1 MSNNNFHKLGPIHL
15 AEGVLPRHVI
25 AYLFAAFVSIGLFTY
40 LVLLTPYILHHN
52 IGVDQ
57 ANFGQVTGDI
67 QFWQEILVLCVIG
80 WFGALSDRHGRR
92 RIYIIGFILMGC
104 AYATYSFAT
113 TLPELIAFRLIFALA
128 IAANS
133 AMLAAIVADY
143 PAEQSRGK
151 LAATSMLL
159 NGLGAT
165 FFSIAL
171 GSLPEYFLQFAEN
184 EIWAGRLAYLTVA
197 GIAFFTALVMLGLKP
212 GLPANAKPNT
222 GSVLS
227 LMKEGL
233 AAAKNARIAISY
245 LGSFAARADM
255 SIITLFLILWA
266 TIAGTDSGLT
276 AAEATKLAG
285 MKMGIVM
292 ACSVVWAPVFGI
304 LADKVDRLNLL
315 IVGFLLAAIGY
326 GWVATQAD
334 ILSSAAIPALIMMGI
349 GQSSTIL
356 SCTVMLGQEAPEE
369 LRGST
374 FGMQS
379 FFGAVGILMIAVV
392 GGRLFD
398 NVGPYAP
405 FYAIAA
411 ANAVVFI
418 AGFVVRLSELKTIP
432 DTGQSKAT

>member
-1 MSNNNFHKLGPIHL
+1 MANKLGPIYL
-15 AEGVLPRHVI
+15 AEGVLPRHVL

-40 LVLLTPYILHHN
+40 LVILTPYILRHN
-52 IGVDQ
+52 IGADQ
-57 ANFGQVTGDI
+57 SNFGQITGDI

-80 WFGALSDRHGRR
+80 WFGALSDRWGRR
-92 RIYIIGFILMGC
+92 RVYIIGFILMGF
-104 AYATYSFAT
+104 AYATYAFAT
-113 TLPELIAFRLIFALA
+113 TIPELIAFRLIFALA
-128 IAANS
+128 VAANS
-133 AMLAAIVADY
+133 AMLAAVVADY

-165 FFSIAL
+165 FFSGAL
-171 GSLPEYFLQFAEN
+171 GSLPDYFLQFAEN
-184 EIWAGRLAYLTVA
+184 EIWAGRYAALSIAA
-197 GIAFFTALVMLGLKP
+197 IAFFAAFVMVGLKP
-212 GLPANAKPNT
+212 GLPANQKPSKA
-222 GSVLS
+222 SVLS
-227 LMKEGL
+227 LMKEGFS
-233 AAAKNARIAISY
+233 AGKKARIGVSY

-266 TIAGTDSGLT
+266 TIAATNAGMS
-276 AAEATKLAG
+276 AAEATKIAG

-292 ACSVVWAPVFGI
+292 ACSVFWAPVFGI

-356 SCTVMLGQEAPEE
+356 SCTVMLGQESPEE

-379 FFGAVGILMIAVV
+379 FFGAIGILMISVV

-405 FYAIAA
+405 FYAIAV
-411 ANAVVFI
+411 ANGLVFAV
-418 AGFVVRLSELKTIP
+418 GFMVRLKELKNTSP
-432 DTGQSKAT
+432 ATT

>member
-1 MSNNNFHKLGPIHL
+1 MSTNHTLGPIHL
-15 AEGVLPRHVI
+15 ADGVQPRHVI

-40 LVLLTPYILHHN
+40 LVLLTPYVLKHN
-52 IGVDQ
+52 LGIEQ
-57 ANFGQVTGDI
+57 ENFGQVTGDI

-80 WFGALSDRHGRR
+80 WFGALSDRWGRR
-92 RIYIIGFILMGC
+92 RVYIIGFILMGV

-133 AMLAAIVADY
+133 AMLAAVVADY

-159 NGLGAT
+159 NGVGAT
-165 FFSIAL
+165 LFSGAL
-171 GSLPEYFLQFAEN
+171 GSLPDYFLPMAGD
-184 EIWAGRLAYLTVA
+184 EIWAGRYAYLTVA
-197 GIAFFTALVMLGLKP
+197 GIAFFSAFVMLGLKP
-212 GLPANAKPNT
+212 GLPANTLPKN

-233 AAAKNARIAISY
+233 AAAKNGRIAVSY

-266 TIAGTDSGLT
+266 TIAGTNTGLSS
-276 AAEATKLAG
+276 AEATKIAG

-292 ACSVVWAPVFGI
+292 ACSVFWAPVFGI
-304 LADKVDRLNLL
+304 MADKFDRLNL
-315 IVGFLLAAIGY
+315 IIIGFLLATLGY

-334 ILSSAAIPALIMMGI
+334 ILSSAAIPALVLMGI

-356 SCTVMLGQEAPEE
+356 SCTVLLGQESPAA

-379 FFGAVGILMIAVV
+379 FFGAIGILMISLV

-398 NVGPYAP
+398 NIGPFAP
-405 FYAIAA
+405 FYAIAS
-411 ANAVVFI
+411 ANALVCVV
-418 AGFVVRLSELKTIP
+418 GLGVRMREIKIGRGYSA
-432 DTGQSKAT
+432 ATQQK